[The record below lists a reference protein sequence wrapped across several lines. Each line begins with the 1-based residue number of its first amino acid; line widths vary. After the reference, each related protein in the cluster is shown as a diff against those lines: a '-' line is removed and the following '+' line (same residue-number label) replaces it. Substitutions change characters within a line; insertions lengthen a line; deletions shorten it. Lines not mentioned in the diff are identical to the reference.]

1 MGKPNLEK
9 LLIDYIWSSRDRF
22 YLLAYSYVKNEQDAL
37 DIVQDSIQKALT
49 NLHTLQDQAQIK
61 SWFYTIVVR
70 TSIDFLR
77 RHKRIT
83 SIADEAVL
91 SISEQVNDVY
101 EDSDLH
107 NALDQLPDIYREV
120 IILRYFE
127 DLKIGDVAKA
137 LDINTNT
144 VKSRL
149 YKALKILKIELQ
161 EHEGAAIYE

>member
-9 LLIDYIWSSRDRF
+9 RLIDYIWSSRDRF

-83 SIADEAVL
+83 TIADEAVL
-91 SISEQVNDVY
+91 SLTEQVSDVY
-101 EDSDLH
+101 EDLDLH
-107 NALDQLPDIYREV
+107 NALAQLPDIYREV

-144 VKSRL
+144 
-149 YKALKILKIELQ
+149 
-161 EHEGAAIYE
+161 